1 MNRTTML
8 LAALVASA
16 TIPAAASAHAFLKTA
31 TPGVGSTVATPPK
44 QLVIDY
50 TEGVEP
56 AFSTVA
62 VVNATGA
69 PMNDGPVKT
78 APNNNAELV
87 VPLKPLTAGTYTVT
101 WHVTSTDTHK
111 TQGSYKF
118 TVGQ

>member
-1 MNRTTML
+1 MNRTTLL

-16 TIPAAASAHAFLKTA
+16 TIPAAASAHAFLKSA
-31 TPGVGSTVATPPK
+31 TPPVGSTVPTPPT
-44 QLVIDY
+44 QIVIDY

-56 AFSTVA
+56 AFSTVT
-62 VVNATGA
+62 VVNAHGA
-69 PMNDGPVKT
+69 RMDDGKATT
-78 APNNNAELV
+78 APNNNTELV
-87 VPLKPLTAGTYTVT
+87 VPLKPLTAGTYTVR